1 MLFVAITLLILFI
14 AVLIVI
20 SFEEHR
26 QQARRSPAG
35 TIGRIWKGHERRQN
49 IRMPIVLPASY
60 TLQDYPD
67 REELSKVWNVS
78 DTGVAVVVTEKL
90 LPGTWLN
97 IHVTITDGEPPL
109 HLNGCV
115 AWTKAL
121 TRRDAGG
128 RRMFESGISLA
139 KLDEEERRRF
149 NHFVKSLRRKTP

>member
-20 SFEEHR
+20 SFEERR

-35 TIGRIWKGHERRQN
+35 TIGRIWKGRERRQDL
-49 IRMPIVLPASY
+49 RMPIVLPASY
-60 TLQDYPD
+60 TLQDHPD
-67 REELSKVWNVS
+67 REERSKVWNVS
-78 DTGVAVVVTEKL
+78 NAGVAVVVTEKL

-97 IHVTITDGEPPL
+97 IRVTIADGEPPL

-139 KLDEEERRRF
+139 KLGEDDQQRF
-149 NHFVKSLRRKTP
+149 NHFVKALRRKTS

>member
-1 MLFVAITLLILFI
+1 MLFIAITLLILFI

-26 QQARRSPAG
+26 QQARRAPAG
-35 TIGRIWKGHERRQN
+35 TIGRIWKGHERRQD
-49 IRMPIVLPASY
+49 IRVPIVLPASY
-60 TLQDYPD
+60 ILQDHPD
-67 REELSKVWNVS
+67 REERSKVWNVS
-78 DTGVAVVVTEKL
+78 DAGVAVVVTEKL

-97 IHVTITDGEPPL
+97 IHVMITEDEPPL

-121 TRRDAGG
+121 TRRDVGG

-139 KLDEEERRRF
+139 KLGEEEQRRF
-149 NHFVKSLRRKTP
+149 NRFVKSLHRKNP